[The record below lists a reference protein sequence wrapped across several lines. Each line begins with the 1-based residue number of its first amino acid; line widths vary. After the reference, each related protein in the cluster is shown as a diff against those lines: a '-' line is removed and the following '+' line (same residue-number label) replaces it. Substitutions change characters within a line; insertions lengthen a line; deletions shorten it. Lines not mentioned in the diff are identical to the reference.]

1 MAALIKMLYL
11 FTESNKFVHSCI
23 KNHFEQI
30 IQHIANFLLVVLG
43 QLGYLTACS
52 EGLVLVI
59 DYIT

>member
-23 KNHFEQI
+23 KNNFEQI

-43 QLGYLTACS
+43 
-52 EGLVLVI
+52 
-59 DYIT
+59 